1 MDNCEELTAV
11 LVRMPKGL
19 KSRFDGRV
27 PVRQRAPLVR
37 ELVERWLDE
46 DERTHPVL
54 DGGEA
59 A

>member
-1 MDNCEELTAV
+1 MDNGDELTAV

-27 PVRQRAPLVR
+27 PVRHRAPLMR